1 MRSKNPAI
9 WAGSGLPIAAGTN
22 GKLIAAHPCRPARTN
37 GSHHWSAHDHGQLS
51 RGSGVASACRRRE
64 GHVAMDRARPSPG
77 GRVIAAIKKPGDLG
91 WQRIAHSSYNQND
104 FSF

>member
-1 MRSKNPAI
+1 
-9 WAGSGLPIAAGTN
+9 
-22 GKLIAAHPCRPARTN
+22 
-37 GSHHWSAHDHGQLS
+37 
-51 RGSGVASACRRRE
+51 
-64 GHVAMDRARPSPG
+64 MDRARPSPG